1 MSCVASVEH
10 KKSRTR
16 DPRRDHVRSSSSS
29 ADDRSRK
36 AAILQAGV
44 EIFGRTPYDKVSI
57 DDIAEHAG
65 VAHGLLFHYFK
76 SKRGLYLE
84 VLRRNADELRE
95 IHTLHDRSVSPA
107 RQVRAMFNR
116 HIDYVEQ
123 HPQTLLA
130 YATGGVGADPEAR
143 AIIEESRWEGL
154 TQILAALRIDAPTT
168 AVRMAMRGSVGFL
181 DEAMIY
187 CMTHDTPIPRK
198 QLLEMSTEV
207 IVSSLLLAGVGRKP
221 GHVDPRELLGKSR
234 VRAPRSTQPRQ

>member
-1 MSCVASVEH
+1 MASVEH
-10 KKSRTR
+10 AEPRTR
-16 DPRRDHVRSSSSS
+16 DPRRDGVRSSAEST
-29 ADDRSRK
+29 DNRSRRE
-36 AAILQAGV
+36 AILQAGV

-84 VLRRNADELRE
+84 VLRRNADDLRE
-95 IHTLHDRSVSPA
+95 IHKLHDRSVSAA

-130 YATGGVGADPEAR
+130 YTTGGVGADPEAR

-154 TQILAALRIDAPTT
+154 TQILAALRIDAATS

-187 CMTHDTPIPRK
+187 CMTHDTRIPRK
-198 QLLEMSTEV
+198 QLLEMSIEV
-207 IVSSLLLAGVGRKP
+207 TVSSLLLAGAGRKP
-221 GHVDPRELLGKSR
+221 GQVDPRELLGRSR
-234 VRAPRSTQPRQ
+234 LRAPGLSQPRQ